1 MKQMKLSRI
10 LLASLA
16 GLVVFAACKKDKESD
31 TTYLSLDGTLVVGEI
46 PAYVNPGDVFDFS
59 SEGVSVPE
67 KETNKDLA
75 ILYTYTTSE
84 DSKIDTSTVFHC
96 VIPDIVGKFTIT
108 AKATAEGY
116 YTKTVTLTTTVVSE
130 KSITNVDRTGL
141 SYEADPRDGQSYSFS
156 VLPSGDWMA
165 ENLAYFEK
173 DAEGAYTFGMPYA
186 GAKAAEAIFGGF
198 YTWEE
203 AKTACPSGWRLPT
216 KAEWGS
222 LGTEAGKLMADSYYN
237 GSRMWEYWPE
247 VKKTN
252 SYKFFAFPFGY
263 ATIVDKV
270 YTFTGFGD
278 YAFYWADN
286 GGQPICEYIYV
297 QGANINVWDSPS
309 ETDFAAQVRCIK

>member
-1 MKQMKLSRI
+1 MKLTRI
-10 LLASLA
+10 LLAAFVGLA
-16 GLVVFAACKKDKESD
+16 VFGACKKDDEKE
-31 TTYLSLDGTLVVGEI
+31 TTYLTLDGTLTVGEI
-46 PAYVNPGDVFDFS
+46 PVFVNPGDVFDYK

-67 KETNKDLA
+67 DETNKDLK
-75 ILYTYTTSE
+75 IIYTYTTSE
-84 DSKIDTSTVFHC
+84 ASKTDTTDVYHV
-96 VIPDIVGKFTIT
+96 VIPDIVGEYTIT
-108 AKATAEGY
+108 AKATATGY
-116 YTKTVTLTTTVVSE
+116 YTKTVTLTTTVVGE

-141 SYEADPRDGQSYSFS
+141 ATDTDPRDGRSYTFTA
-156 VLPSGDWMA
+156 LPVGDVMA

-173 DAEGAYTFGMPYA
+173 DSEGAYTFGMPYKNA
-186 GAKAAEAIFGGF
+186 EAAEKVFGGF